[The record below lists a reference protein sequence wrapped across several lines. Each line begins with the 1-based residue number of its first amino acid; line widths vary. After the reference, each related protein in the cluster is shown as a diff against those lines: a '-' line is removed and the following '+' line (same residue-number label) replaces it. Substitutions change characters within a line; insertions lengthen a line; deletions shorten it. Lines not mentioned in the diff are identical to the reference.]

1 MSKLDRLKEFET
13 KKQSVLA
20 GGGEAKVKKQ
30 HDDGKLT
37 ARERIA
43 RLLDDKSFVETD
55 AFVQGS
61 MAADGF
67 EAVSA
72 AGEGVVTG
80 FGTINERPVYVFS
93 QDFTVLGGSLG
104 YMHTQKILKV
114 LDMAGKT
121 GIPVIA
127 VLDSAGAR
135 LGEGAASLNGLGKI
149 MKKMTEL
156 SGVVPVVSVV
166 AGPCVGSASYLTAL
180 SDFVFTVDKISTIAS
195 AAPSTYGVDAK
206 SFGGAK
212 ASVEVSGVA
221 DFFAGSE
228 DACYVQVKQLM
239 EFLPFNNVED
249 APVYDMTDDLNRQ
262 IAEFDSSEV
271 DAKAMIAAIADG
283 RIFLETKAGYSS
295 SIVTGFIR
303 LNGFVVG
310 VVANNG
316 APLCKEG
323 AKKAAKFIRF
333 CDAFNTPILT
343 LVDTEGYAVDAEAE
357 KAGVISDAAK
367 LIFAYAEASVPMVT
381 VITGKAVGAGF
392 VSMCPK
398 GLGADMVYA
407 WPNAEIS
414 CLASETAA
422 NIIMTDELISA
433 DNPIEKRK
441 TLGGLYAEKFANPF
455 EAPKQGAVDDI
466 NKPTETRHR
475 VIAGLEMAFGK
486 RDQVLPKKHSVLP
499 L

>member
-1 MSKLDRLKEFET
+1 MSKLDRLNELEA

-61 MAADGF
+61 MAAEGF

-80 FGTINERPVYVFS
+80 FGTINARPAYVFS

-104 YMHTQKILKV
+104 FMHTQKILKV
-114 LDMAGKT
+114 LDMAGKS
-121 GIPVIA
+121 GVPVIA

-149 MKKMTEL
+149 MKKLTEL
-156 SGVVPVVSVV
+156 SGVVPIISVV

-180 SDFVFTVDKISTIAS
+180 SDFVFTTDKVSTIAS
-195 AAPSTYGVDAK
+195 AAPSVYGADAS
-206 SFGGAK
+206 SFGGAM
-212 ASVEVSGVA
+212 AANEFSGLA
-221 DFFAGSE
+221 DFFAGDE
-228 DACYVQVKQLM
+228 DTCFTQVKQLM
-239 EFLPFNNVED
+239 EYLPFNNVED
-249 APVYDMTDDLNRQ
+249 APIYDVTDDLNRQ
-262 IAEFDSSEV
+262 IAEFDADDV
-271 DAKAMIAAIADG
+271 DVKAMIAAIADNG
-283 RIFLETKAGYSS
+283 AFLETKAYYSS
-295 SIVTGFIR
+295 SIVTGFVR
-303 LNGFVVG
+303 LNGFVAG

-323 AKKAAKFIRF
+323 AKKAAKFVRF
-333 CDAFNTPILT
+333 CDAYNTPIVT
-343 LVDTEGYAVDAEAE
+343 LVDTEGYAADAEAE
-357 KAGVISDAAK
+357 KAGVVSDAAK

-381 VITGKAVGAGF
+381 VITGKAIGNGF

-422 NIIMTDELISA
+422 NIIMTEELLGA
-433 DNPIEKRK
+433 EDPIEKRK
-441 TLGGLYAEKFANPF
+441 ELGAMYAEKFANPF
-455 EAPKQGAVDDI
+455 EAAKQGAVDDI
-466 NKPTETRHR
+466 IKPSETRQR

-486 RDQVLPKKHSVLP
+486 RDELLPKKHSVMP